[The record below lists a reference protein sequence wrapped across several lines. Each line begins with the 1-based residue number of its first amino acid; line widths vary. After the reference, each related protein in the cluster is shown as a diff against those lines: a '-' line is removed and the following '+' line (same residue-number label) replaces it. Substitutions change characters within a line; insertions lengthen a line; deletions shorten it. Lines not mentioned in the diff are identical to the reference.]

1 MSNADDA
8 LVETSG
14 DLAVENTAKISDTGN
29 LKNDYPIVL
38 VDRADV
44 AEVRYHLAGGPWCLD
59 DPEREERATPI
70 RRGL

>member
-1 MSNADDA
+1 MSNAGDTLEKPRGDF
-8 LVETSG
+8 LVENSP
-14 DLAVENTAKISDTGN
+14 KIANASD
-29 LKNDYPIVL
+29 LKNDYPIVP

-44 AEVRYHLAGGPWCLD
+44 AEVRYHLAGGPWCLN